1 MSAWECDIDG
11 CGERFANVED
21 AIVHQTTEHERRE
34 CKVCGAVVPD
44 GYFAIRHA
52 FDEHSRAEYV
62 RAYDADSSDVR
73 SRERVRDEIEELAD
87 LKRVVS
93 RLDEGNASELL

>member
-1 MSAWECDIDG
+1 MPRWECAIDAD
-11 CGERFANVED
+11 GEVFDRVED
-21 AIVHQTTEHERRE
+21 LIVHQSTEHERIE

-62 RAYDADSSDVR
+62 RAYDADASEVR
-73 SRERVRDEIEELAD
+73 RRENVKESIEEVAD
-87 LKRVVS
+87 IREVID
-93 RLDEGNASELL
+93 RLEGNENAP

>member
-1 MSAWECDIDG
+1 MARWECGIQGDVATFDQ
-11 CGERFANVED
+11 VED
-21 AIVHQTTEHERRE
+21 LIVHQATEHDRIE

-62 RAYDADSSDVR
+62 RAYDATAADVR
-73 SRERVRDEIEELAD
+73 RRENIKEDIEDTADIREVVDRIEE
-87 LKRVVS
+87 
-93 RLDEGNASELL
+93 

>member
-1 MSAWECDIDG
+1 MARWECAIEGDEATFD
-11 CGERFANVED
+11 RVED
-21 AIVHQTTEHERRE
+21 LIVHQATEHDRIE

-62 RAYDADSSDVR
+62 RAYDASAADVR
-73 SRERVRDEIEELAD
+73 RRENIKEDIEDAAD
-87 LKRVVS
+87 IREVVD
-93 RLDEGNASELL
+93 RIEG